1 MVAIFENS
9 WKGGR
14 RFSSKNG
21 RVVHIGEKVIYKGR
35 GKHYFSWKYGFFC
48 KNALYST
55 SLLLTMF
62 IFLITPI
69 DTWDCYYFNENYQ
82 SGDANKRF
90 CLKKSMSHF
99 VFFQTWKNYFPSWDF
114 FLYLS
119 HILLKQYCQKH
130 AAKKRVFMEG
140 NLLQTIAK
148 LWLKTSSLKNW
159 NTPTSANTNNKNDTL
174 SITKVVAKEENTCR
188 LSPKLFLKLLWIFN
202 ESYHCY

>member
-21 RVVHIGEKVIYKGR
+21 RVVHIGEKGIYKGR
-35 GKHYFSWKYGFFC
+35 GKHCFSWKYGFFC

-69 DTWDCYYFNENYQ
+69 TWDRYYFNENYQ
-82 SGDANKRF
+82 YGDANKN
-90 CLKKSMSHF
+90 MSHF

-114 FLYLS
+114 FCTYPTFCWSNIVKNMLP
-119 HILLKQYCQKH
+119 
-130 AAKKRVFMEG
+130 KRGGSE
-140 NLLQTIAK
+140 
-148 LWLKTSSLKNW
+148 KN
-159 NTPTSANTNNKNDTL
+159 
-174 SITKVVAKEENTCR
+174 I
-188 LSPKLFLKLLWIFN
+188 
-202 ESYHCY
+202 